1 MDWFA
6 ILWLAL
12 LVLFVFA
19 EASTVTIVSMWF
31 AAGALV
37 ALIANLLGAELWLQV
52 VLFFAVSALLL
63 AALRPF
69 IKKYFNPRRE
79 KTNVDA
85 IIGTVGIVTV
95 AIDNIEAVGQVK
107 LSGMEWS
114 ARSTSGDN
122 IPVGTRVKVD
132 KIQGVKAFVTP
143 ETVLVNN

>member
-6 ILWLAL
+6 GLWLAL

-37 ALIANLLGAELWLQV
+37 ALIANLLGAELWLQA

-95 AIDNIEAVGQVK
+95 AIDNIQATGQVK
-107 LSGMEWS
+107 LNGMEWS
-114 ARSTSGDN
+114 ARSTSGEN
-122 IPVGTRVKVD
+122 IPAGTRVKVD
-132 KIQGVKAFVTP
+132 QIQGVKAFVTP
-143 ETVLVNN
+143 EAVLVNN

>member
-6 ILWLAL
+6 GLWLAL
-12 LVLFVFA
+12 LVLFVCA

-37 ALIANLLGAELWLQV
+37 ALIANLLGAELWLQA

-95 AIDNIEAVGQVK
+95 AIDNIQATGQVK
-107 LSGMEWS
+107 LNGMEWS
-114 ARSTSGDN
+114 ARSTSGEN
-122 IPVGTRVKVD
+122 IPAGTRVKVD
-132 KIQGVKAFVTP
+132 QIQGVKAFVTP
-143 ETVLVNN
+143 EAVLVNN

>member
-6 ILWLAL
+6 VLWLAL
-12 LVLFVFA
+12 LVFFVFA
-19 EASTVTIVSMWF
+19 EASTVAIVSMWF

-37 ALIANLLGAELWLQV
+37 ALIANLLRAELWLQV

-85 IIGTVGIVTV
+85 VIGTVGIVTV

-107 LSGMEWS
+107 LGGMEWS
-114 ARSTSGDN
+114 ARSTSGEN

-132 KIQGVKAFVTP
+132 KIQGVKAYVTP